1 MKNRLIL
8 FNVIVTAAALLAFF
22 GFGILVTESQY
33 YRQAEEK
40 IADVAEIYRMSYRD
54 AGETV
59 KTSTGNIRVTV
70 IGSDGNVIADS
81 ESVDVSSLGNHLDR
95 EEIKAALDGQPK
107 AVRRKSDTLGRSM
120 VYYAVKADTAD
131 GYVFIRVSVP
141 VDSVNGYVIGSLPLM
156 IYVLCGALLCS
167 LFASAAVG
175 NSVLK
180 PLRMINA
187 NLREVRDGTYK
198 PVVPSANDDE
208 INNMLIDINGI
219 SEKLSE
225 TIKSSNDDRERLG
238 YILNNVSDGIAV
250 LDRSGNITMMN
261 KNASDVFRISGA
273 EGQNYRVLTA
283 DPGLTD
289 AISGCL
295 SDNTDSVTEYSDDR
309 GSTYL
314 VSVRSLERGFVII
327 VLSDITAVKNSEHE
341 RSEFFANASHELKT
355 PLTAVKGFNDMI
367 MLKSSDDTVR
377 DFSARVDREV
387 NRMIGLINDM
397 LDLSRLEENRKP
409 DRVPVDLRNVADE
422 VAETLMPLASE
433 KHIDLTV
440 TGNASVMAE
449 KEHMTELIKN
459 LAENG
464 IRYNNAGGSVRVTLS
479 DTADGAVIDVRDNG
493 IGIEEKYQSR
503 LFERFYRVSKSRSRE
518 TGGTGLG
525 LAIVKHIC
533 GIYGASVSLTS
544 KPGVGTDVRVTF
556 EKK

>member
-59 KTSTGNIRVTV
+59 KMSTGNIRVTV

-167 LFASAAVG
+167 LFANAAVG

-198 PVVPSANDDE
+198 PVVPSTNDDE

-283 DPGLTD
+283 DPGLID

-295 SDNTDSVTEYSDDR
+295 SDNTDIVTEYSDDR

-341 RSEFFANASHELKT
+341 RSEFFANASVAFGRSYIIAL
-355 PLTAVKGFNDMI
+355 AVERISVNF
-367 MLKSSDDTVR
+367 LS
-377 DFSARVDREV
+377 VDREV

-459 LAENG
+459 LA
-464 IRYNNAGGSVRVTLS
+464 
-479 DTADGAVIDVRDNG
+479 
-493 IGIEEKYQSR
+493 
-503 LFERFYRVSKSRSRE
+503 
-518 TGGTGLG
+518 
-525 LAIVKHIC
+525 
-533 GIYGASVSLTS
+533 
-544 KPGVGTDVRVTF
+544 
-556 EKK
+556 

>member
-59 KTSTGNIRVTV
+59 KMSTGNIRVTV

-81 ESVDVSSLGNHLDR
+81 ESVDVTSLGNHLDR

-493 IGIEEKYQSR
+493 IGIEE
-503 LFERFYRVSKSRSRE
+503 
-518 TGGTGLG
+518 
-525 LAIVKHIC
+525 
-533 GIYGASVSLTS
+533 
-544 KPGVGTDVRVTF
+544 
-556 EKK
+556 

>member
-1 MKNRLIL
+1 
-8 FNVIVTAAALLAFF
+8 
-22 GFGILVTESQY
+22 
-33 YRQAEEK
+33 
-40 IADVAEIYRMSYRD
+40 MSYRD

-59 KTSTGNIRVTV
+59 KMSTGNIRVTV

-167 LFASAAVG
+167 LFANAAVG

-198 PVVPSANDDE
+198 PVVPSTNDDE

-283 DPGLTD
+283 DPG
-289 AISGCL
+289 A
-295 SDNTDSVTEYSDDR
+295 DR
-309 GSTYL
+309 C
-314 VSVRSLERGFVII
+314 
-327 VLSDITAVKNSEHE
+327 DI
-341 RSEFFANASHELKT
+341 
-355 PLTAVKGFNDMI
+355 
-367 MLKSSDDTVR
+367 
-377 DFSARVDREV
+377 
-387 NRMIGLINDM
+387 RMPF
-397 LDLSRLEENRKP
+397 R
-409 DRVPVDLRNVADE
+409 
-422 VAETLMPLASE
+422 
-433 KHIDLTV
+433 
-440 TGNASVMAE
+440 
-449 KEHMTELIKN
+449 
-459 LAENG
+459 
-464 IRYNNAGGSVRVTLS
+464 
-479 DTADGAVIDVRDNG
+479 
-493 IGIEEKYQSR
+493 Q
-503 LFERFYRVSKSRSRE
+503 YRQ
-518 TGGTGLG
+518 
-525 LAIVKHIC
+525 C
-533 GIYGASVSLTS
+533 YGVQ
-544 KPGVGTDVRVTF
+544 
-556 EKK
+556 